1 MFKSILSL
9 LFNEVL
15 LIVSI
20 IAFGFF
26 YLNFFPT
33 YWFPLTIASTIVLI
47 IILPKFTERFDKYNK

>member
-26 YLNFFPT
+26 YLHFFPN
-33 YWFPLTIASTIVLI
+33 YWFLLTIISTIILI
-47 IILPKFTERFDKYNK
+47 IILPKFTARFDKYNK

>member
-26 YLNFFPT
+26 YLNFFR
-33 YWFPLTIASTIVLI
+33 LTG
-47 IILPKFTERFDKYNK
+47 FH